1 MDIKDLTI
9 IRALELMRSKKLTS
23 HELVTAC
30 LENIEKYNRKYNV
43 LITVEDQEKLFK
55 LAREADQTDY
65 SLPLCG
71 IPIVVKDMY
80 STKDLKTT
88 AGSKV
93 LNDYVPKYDA
103 TVISKLKS
111 AGAIIIGKA
120 NQDAWAHGSSGENS
134 QFGPTLNAFDPNF
147 VPGGSSSGSAVAVAL
162 GMCLAAFGTD
172 TGGSIRVPASYNN
185 LVGLKPTYGRVS
197 RYGVVAMASSLDTM
211 AHVAKDVAD
220 SAYLLEI
227 SAGNDPFDATS
238 LPEKVPVFTKSMK
251 KKDLKGVK
259 IGVSPQYLAVG
270 PKATKGM
277 DPDLEKS
284 VEQALQVFKDLGAEI
299 VEVGL
304 PYTAPAL
311 ETYYILVPSEISSNL
326 GRYDGVRFG
335 NGRDQFGEEAMRRIM
350 IGTFALSSG
359 YYDAYYKTAQKI
371 RTLIK
376 KDFENAF
383 KKVDLIFAPV
393 TPTPPFR
400 IGENV
405 DNPMALYLS
414 DIYTVPVNLAGLPA
428 IAIPAGFVKGLPV
441 GVQLIG
447 PQLEEERLFN
457 AAKIYEENTDWLK
470 TKSENL

>member
-1 MDIKDLTI
+1 MDITNLTI
-9 IRALELMRSKKLTS
+9 ISALKLMRQKKLTS
-23 HELVTAC
+23 HDLVAGC
-30 LENIEKYNRKYNV
+30 LENIEKFNKKYNV
-43 LITVEDQEKLFK
+43 LITVEAEDKLFK
-55 LAREADQTDY
+55 QVREADATDY
-65 SLPLCG
+65 SLPLRG

-80 STKDLKTT
+80 STSGLETT

-93 LNDYVPKYDA
+93 LKGYVPQYDA
-103 TVISKLKS
+103 TVIRKLKE

-134 QFGPTLNAFDPNF
+134 QFGPTLNAYNPNY

-185 LVGLKPTYGRVS
+185 LIGFKPTYGRVS
-197 RYGVVAMASSLDTM
+197 RYGVVAMASSLDSM
-211 AHVAKDVAD
+211 SHVTKDVSD

-227 SAGNDPFDATS
+227 AAGHDPYDATS
-238 LPEKVPVFTKSMK
+238 LPDKVPGFTKVK
-251 KKDLKGVK
+251 ANLEGIK
-259 IGVSPQYLAVG
+259 IGVSAEYLAVG

-277 DPDLEKS
+277 DPKLEEA
-284 VEQALQVFKDLGAEI
+284 VESALQKFKDLGAII
-299 VEVGL
+299 VDIPL

-311 ETYYILVPSEISSNL
+311 ETYYVLVPSEVSSNL

-335 NGRDQFGEEAMRRIM
+335 NGRDQFGDEAVRRIM

-359 YYDAYYKTAQKI
+359 YYDAYYKTAQKV
-371 RTLIK
+371 RTLVK
-376 KDFENAF
+376 KDFDNAF
-383 KKVDLIFAPV
+383 KKVDLIFAPL
-393 TPTPPFR
+393 TPTLPYL

-428 IAIPAGFVKGLPV
+428 IALPAGFVHGLPV
-441 GVQLIG
+441 GIQLIG
-447 PQLEEERLFN
+447 PQLGEEQLFG
-457 AAKIYEENTDWLK
+457 AAKVYEENVDWAK
-470 TKSENL
+470 TKPKLL